1 MKNNTED
8 IFFKVVPT
16 KFPVIELGKA
26 HGVRSCYIQK
36 ACMAPDYSNRNTPLV
51 RKSAKF
57 VICFAGPRSDV
68 ERSTGPEYITD
79 TLRTYFP
86 MDVISEHCDPLIIS
100 QPKETQ
106 QQDARQLLLTSVS
119 VDDMKVLLRNSLLKY
134 PKTATLLQ
142 PHEIQQLL
150 KQSASNAA
158 EIAMTTYWGYIT
170 TATETQP
177 RELLEQEITR
187 LQDELRRLKEK

>member
-1 MKNNTED
+1 MVRVDALHPTGHSATICTDRIKNR
-8 IFFKVVPT
+8 P
-16 KFPVIELGKA
+16 
-26 HGVRSCYIQK
+26 Y
-36 ACMAPDYSNRNTPLV
+36 
-51 RKSAKF
+51 
-57 VICFAGPRSDV
+57 
-68 ERSTGPEYITD
+68 
-79 TLRTYFP
+79 
-86 MDVISEHCDPLIIS
+86 
-100 QPKETQ
+100 
-106 QQDARQLLLTSVS
+106 SVS

>member
-1 MKNNTED
+1 MTSIQEENEGLFNACKTYFGKYSDIMMKNNTED

-100 QPKETQ
+100 C
-106 QQDARQLLLTSVS
+106 LLYTSPS
-119 VDDMKVLLRNSLLKY
+119 
-134 PKTATLLQ
+134 
-142 PHEIQQLL
+142 
-150 KQSASNAA
+150 
-158 EIAMTTYWGYIT
+158 
-170 TATETQP
+170 P
-177 RELLEQEITR
+177 R
-187 LQDELRRLKEK
+187 D